1 MTELILRLSAHD
13 ERVLH
18 ALVARRRPW
27 LDLVMRSVTHL
38 GGATISIGLAVVLG
52 LLPRAELSAA
62 GALGAFALVLSHGL
76 VQLLKRRI
84 NRPRPRL
91 PIGFESLAHAPDRFS
106 FPSGHSAAS
115 MAVAVPVALALG
127 VPFALLI
134 LPLAALVGLSRCY
147 LGVHYPGDVLAGWLL
162 ALVGV
167 GAGLLMGM
175 G

>member
-13 ERVLH
+13 ERVLY

-27 LDLVMRSVTHL
+27 LDLMMGFVTHV
-38 GGATISIGLAVVLG
+38 GGATMSVGVAIVLC
-52 LLPRAELSAA
+52 LVPHAELSAA
-62 GALGAFALVLSHGL
+62 GALGAFALALSHGV

-91 PIGFESLAHAPDRFS
+91 PMGFESLAHAPDRFS

-115 MAVAVPVALALG
+115 MAVAAPVALAMAG
-127 VPFALLI
+127 PFPLLV
-134 LPLAALVGLSRCY
+134 LSLAALVGLSRCY

-162 ALVGV
+162 GLLGV
-167 GAGLLMGM
+167 GAGLLIGF
-175 G
+175 